1 MNWLKNLQTKFTYY
15 KYKIFP
21 QKFNTTNKGDCVAD
35 YCRRILEEDLPD
47 AARIQAYEDIIA
59 SIQKQTNSSRT
70 LAVIYILS
78 VLSEVHQDDSN

>member
-1 MNWLKNLQTKFTYY
+1 MNWLKQLQTKFTYL
-15 KYKIFP
+15 KYKLFS
-21 QKFNTTNKGDCVAD
+21 QKFNTTCKGNCVAD

-47 AARIQAYEDIIA
+47 NEKIQAYEDIIA
-59 SIQKQTNSSRT
+59 NIQKQTNSSRT